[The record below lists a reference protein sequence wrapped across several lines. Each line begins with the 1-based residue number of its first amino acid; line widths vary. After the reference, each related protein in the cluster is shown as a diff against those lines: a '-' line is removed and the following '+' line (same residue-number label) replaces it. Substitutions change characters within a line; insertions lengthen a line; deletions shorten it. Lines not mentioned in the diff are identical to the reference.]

1 MKKENLQLTPE
12 KYKGSQE
19 TTTSNFIANLYIALY
34 EKKVASN

>member
-19 TTTSNFIANLYIALY
+19 TTTGHYMPTSTLHYMR
-34 EKKVASN
+34 KR